1 MHNPG
6 LPETLWSLLDGKLWH
21 ATSPDGVKGILTD
34 YEIRPAYGDRY
45 QKSFSRSL
53 ESVSL
58 FDFGPTARDEWNQF
72 TNWASWF
79 GKEQESDISIWLEID
94 RDIINMENLLD
105 AKAAYEQ
112 WQSQLSK
119 KFIPGVE
126 ACHRGPIPFAAV
138 VSAVLIARD
147 NHELFQ
153 RCDVA
158 EIFQQVTDFEQR
170 LS

>member
-1 MHNPG
+1 
-6 LPETLWSLLDGKLWH
+6 
-21 ATSPDGVKGILTD
+21 
-34 YEIRPAYGDRY
+34 
-45 QKSFSRSL
+45 
-53 ESVSL
+53 
-58 FDFGPTARDEWNQF
+58 
-72 TNWASWF
+72 
-79 GKEQESDISIWLEID
+79 
-94 RDIINMENLLD
+94 MENLLD